1 MQRCL
6 WITEETSAS
15 TTEINDTIGDIS
27 EDATKLKTISDALE
41 ENINIFKTYS
51 TKDLLKILF
60 WRVYYLI

>member
-15 TTEINDTIGDIS
+15 TTEINDTIGEIS

-41 ENINIFKTYS
+41 ENINIFKT
-51 TKDLLKILF
+51 K
-60 WRVYYLI
+60 